1 MALPKY
7 NEFYRLVLTVL
18 QDGQSHSMKE
28 VRDSIA
34 QTLQLTEEDLSETL
48 SNGSSVYAGR
58 VGWAKTYLKK
68 AEMID
73 SLSGVI
79 LPLHRLAGRSLPAQ
93 SQLPMQFLLRSAP
106 RFSISTG
113 RRIQTAPLLH
123 NRRPVSRM
131 TRPKHRRRP
140 SSGCILLST
149 TNWRTIC

>member
-73 SLSGVI
+73 SPQRGYSCHYTGWPVA
-79 LPLHRLAGRSLPAQ
+79 PCQHRTNYQCSSCSEVPRVSRFLPAAEYRQ
-93 SQLPMQFLLRSAP
+93 H
-106 RFSISTG
+106 RFCT
-113 RRIQTAPLLH
+113 TAGQCP
-123 NRRPVSRM
+123 
-131 TRPKHRRRP
+131 
-140 SSGCILLST
+140 G
-149 TNWRTIC
+149 